1 MFKSFTSFKSSPT
14 GGFGRRGA
22 AELVENPPYT
32 PPPTSD
38 KTYFRQFRAEIT
50 ASPGSSSTINFS
62 SALDATSDLK
72 ALVIYAADTGGS
84 NGVASRGAISNGFS
98 DLTNDYCVDMV
109 EPRGGGLSDVGSGYN
124 TSLLHIYDHSTSATW
139 AKGSYASHTVNGFT
153 INWGTQPTGTGVVMT
168 ITGYALCG
176 DGVSVDLQTHYH
188 NTTTAAATTTI
199 SFGSLASVDAALIF
213 SMAGAQTAGN
223 RVDYLAH
230 LGTGMIVGGSSY
242 SLVTKADGTDTV
254 GGRVHSSESH
264 FTDGT
269 IAGTTQS
276 GSNRAFRRIDGS
288 ITGTNLTLTN
298 TDTLDYQMR
307 FIALAIKTSV
317 ATVSYKL
324 HQANEATTTFTPDVS
339 LSAASLYQTIGG
351 YNGGSQTNA
360 QTGVIGQAH
369 FVLGGVANV
378 GSFGYKTNQISNR
391 PTIEASIFKPS
402 TTHSNKIVFAAS
414 LPNATDTTSDS
425 DQEQY
430 VTAVNGTTGELT
442 MVTDGTMSYTFTTGV
457 LMIEEVA

>member
-14 GGFGRRGA
+14 ARFGRRGT
-22 AELVENPPYT
+22 AELVENPPYI

-72 ALVIYAADTGGS
+72 ALVIYAADTAGS

-109 EPRGGGLSDVGSGYN
+109 EPNGGGLSDVGSGYN

-139 AKGSYASHTVNGFT
+139 AEGSYASHTVNGFT

-176 DGVSVDLQTHYH
+176 DGISVDLQTHYH
-188 NTTTAAATTTI
+188 NTTTAAATTQF
-199 SFGSLASVDAALIF
+199 SFGSLTSVDAALIF

-230 LGTGMIVGGSSY
+230 LGSGMIVKTSSY
-242 SLVTKADGTDTV
+242 SLLTKADGTDTV
-254 GGRVHSSESH
+254 GGRVISSETH

-269 IAGTTQS
+269 IAGSTAAGTP
-276 GSNRAFRRIDGS
+276 RAFSRISGS
-288 ITGTNLTLTN
+288 ITGTTVTLTN
-298 TDTLDYQMR
+298 KDTQHYQMR
-307 FIALAIKTSV
+307 FIALGIQTSV

-369 FVLGGVANV
+369 FVLGGVANI

-391 PTIEASIFKPS
+391 PAITATLFKPS
-402 TTHSNKIVFAAS
+402 TTHSDKIVFAAS
-414 LPNATDTTSDS
+414 LPNTTDTTSNS
-425 DQEQY
+425 DEEQY

-442 MVTDGTMSYTFTTGV
+442 MVTDGSMNYTFTTGV